1 MTNMIFSRAKSFRG
15 LWGNIRFLI
24 LYKTWAT
31 LVVFALGVLLGL
43 IPGLVFAESL
53 EERIKRHE
61 GVRHCVYYDVFHNPT
76 IGVGHLLKKPVERNT
91 CWTSEQVER
100 VLEHD
105 IYRARHNAA
114 ADYGPGFYSL
124 PEPVSDLLTEL
135 SFQLGGSGLS
145 TLRRLWD
152 YCVKA
157 NTGLRQQT
165 CWRHAWPSNCPC
177 GPKNKPKCW
186 NG

>member
-1 MTNMIFSRAKSFRG
+1 MIFSRAKSFRG

-24 LYKTWAT
+24 FYKTWAT

-53 EERIKRHE
+53 EERLKRHE

-145 TLRRLWD
+145 TFTTFMGLLRDGKYRAASADLLETRLAKQLPMRTKEQAKILER
-152 YCVKA
+152 VK
-157 NTGLRQQT
+157 
-165 CWRHAWPSNCPC
+165 
-177 GPKNKPKCW
+177 
-186 NG
+186 